1 MKIRFGLIYLA
12 FLVVGAGYELYK
24 NHFSGNGIVN
34 YLLTGFLYSSV
45 FFIAFYI
52 VVKIV
57 IFASGKVLNTE
68 VTEPGMNTQNRI

>member
-24 NHFSGNGIVN
+24 NHFTEFAIVN

-45 FFIAFYI
+45 AFIIFYI
-52 VVKIV
+52 VARVAISIGGRVRHK
-57 IFASGKVLNTE
+57 E
-68 VTEPGMNTQNRI
+68 VQSAN